1 MLFSILQTF
10 LYALTL
16 TIVVSE
22 QDLNAEPSV
31 SRSKFAYD
39 YKSLLYKLYLPQ
51 A

>member
-16 TIVVSE
+16 TIVLSE
-22 QDLNAEPSV
+22 QDLNTEPSL
-31 SRSKFAYD
+31 SRSKFAYHCR
-39 YKSLLYKLYLPQ
+39 SLLYKLYLPQ